1 MNAELTLPDFR
12 RTLAA
17 WAHFI
22 TARPATRL
30 SKKRRVQNANMR
42 KIRHCRG
49 CKMADTENLNSVLL
63 IGQVNDAELSS
74 VLLSHFGNAMAGMS
88 NEAHFSHR
96 DKNKSGNI
104 KLTYRNGEIISA
116 DGSDLKTEEI
126 TLLADKVKRELVE
139 TPGTVP
145 ARCILLS
152 SFRVTGSFGHGTLCI
167 YPVPDDAPKAPDLT
181 YEHRFVEQLTIEHP
195 FVAEFPINRSVN
207 FVIQFERSERQARK
221 YALLL
226 NLFLEG
232 KVSRVS
238 RGRQRH
244 WVHEEGTHFSSGYKY
259 LREGYRYNNFGD
271 TGIEPDF
278 FLRRVF
284 PPMETMRYNEYFT
297 DTRHDL
303 NPPMR
308 VSTLLPTFLDR
319 FEKLDKVEQARFLRS
334 AFWFHHASNVSQESN
349 TASYLAIVSSIE
361 SLIPKP
367 DGSQRRR
374 GDGAT
379 KRFVDFLNQIVPVSE
394 KDAVERKRLFTLRSD
409 LTHGWDLFHADAE
422 ALRGLNPKSTDEFHS
437 YTIAMDLAREA
448 LLNWLMK
455 KTGGWPKSD

>member
-1 MNAELTLPDFR
+1 MTDS
-12 RTLAA
+12 
-17 WAHFI
+17 I
-22 TARPATRL
+22 
-30 SKKRRVQNANMR
+30 
-42 KIRHCRG
+42 
-49 CKMADTENLNSVLL
+49 NLNSVLL
-63 IGQVNDAELSS
+63 VGQVNDAELSS
-74 VLLSHFGNAMAGMS
+74 VLLMHFGNAMSGMS

-116 DGSDLKTEEI
+116 DGSNLKTEDI

-152 SFRVTGSFGHGTLCI
+152 SFRVTGSFGHGNLCI

-181 YEHRFVEQLTIEHP
+181 YEQRFAEQLTIEHP

-207 FVIQFERSERQARK
+207 FVIQFERLEREARK

-244 WVHEEGTHFSSGYKY
+244 WVHEEGADLFSGYKY

-271 TGIEPDF
+271 TGIEPSF
-278 FLRRVF
+278 FLRNVF

-297 DTRHDL
+297 DTRNDL

-319 FEKLDKVEQARFLRS
+319 FDRLNKAQQARFLRS

-349 TASYLAIVSSIE
+349 SAAYLAIISSIE
-361 SLIPKP
+361 TLRPSVSSNAQCEKCGKSLGK
-367 DGSQRRR
+367 
-374 GDGAT
+374 GAT
-379 KRFVDFLNQIVPVSE
+379 QRFIDFLNEMVPTSE
-394 KDAVERKRLFTLRSD
+394 RDKKERRELYSLRSG
-409 LTHGWDLFHADAE
+409 LTHGGDLFHSDTE
-422 ALRGLNPKSTDEFHS
+422 ALRGTNPKSANEFHS

-455 KTGGWPKSD
+455 TTGGWPMTD